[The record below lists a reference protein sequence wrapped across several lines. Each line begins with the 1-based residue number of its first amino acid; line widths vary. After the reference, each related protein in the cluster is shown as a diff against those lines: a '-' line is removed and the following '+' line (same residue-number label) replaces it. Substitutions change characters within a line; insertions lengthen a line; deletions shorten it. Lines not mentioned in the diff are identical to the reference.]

1 MERHILNMLK
11 RYADGSFA
19 RYHMPGHKGIG
30 EGELGGIYQ
39 YDVTELSFS
48 DNLMH
53 PTGVILQAERDLA
66 HITGAER
73 SRILTGGSTLGVLT
87 SIYAAKRFFKGK
99 AAKLAICK
107 SSHKSVYNAL
117 KLLNIEPVFLPE
129 KIVNGLHVLQTD
141 GIAELFD
148 NELIGAL
155 ITTPDY
161 FGRVTDLKEVRE
173 ILPKNAL
180 LLVDGAHGAHL
191 SVTSGSK
198 GEKYADLCVESAHK
212 TLKTLTQGAL
222 LNVYNKDLIDFVD
235 EGLSIFGTSS
245 PSYPI
250 MASVEDGYKTLAEKG
265 EGVFDGVRASVKR
278 FKDLLCED
286 FSVIKND
293 DVLKLCIDLN
303 GHADGETVGRSLEGK
318 GIFAELAC
326 GRFIIFMLSDG
337 FGLSDAAR
345 LADVLNH
352 AERGNAH
359 YDMTDDIP
367 LLTRATAYLT
377 AANADSEVVD
387 LNDAVGR
394 ISASDAG
401 LFPPCYPLIT
411 CGEVLDK
418 RVIDRLSVD
427 NTFGLNGKR
436 IKVVKE

>member
-1 MERHILNMLK
+1 MERHILNMLR

-30 EGELGGIYQ
+30 NGVLGGIYP

-53 PTGVILQAERDLA
+53 PTGVILQAERDIA
-66 HITGAER
+66 DITGAKR

-87 SIYAAKRFFKGK
+87 SIYAAKRFSKGK

-129 KIVNGLHVLQTD
+129 KIVNGLPVLQTD
-141 GIAELFD
+141 GIGELLD
-148 NELIGAL
+148 NDLIGAL

-161 FGRVTDLKEVRE
+161 FGRITDLKRVRE
-173 ILPKNAL
+173 LLPKNAL

-191 SVTSGSK
+191 SVLNGSK
-198 GEKYADLCVESAHK
+198 DERYADLCVEGAHK

-222 LNVYNKDLIDFVD
+222 LNIYNEELTDLVD

-245 PSYPI
+245 PSYPV
-250 MASVEDGYKTLAEKG
+250 MASVEDGYKTLAENG
-265 EGVFDGVRASVKR
+265 ERAFDETRASIKH
-278 FKDLLCED
+278 FKDLLCKD

-293 DVLKLCIDLN
+293 DALKLCIDLN
-303 GHADGETVGRSLEGK
+303 GHADGETVGRSLEER
-318 GIFAELAC
+318 GIFPELAC

-337 FGLSDAAR
+337 FGFGDANR
-345 LADVLNH
+345 LAEAINQ
-352 AERGNAH
+352 AERGKVS
-359 YDMTDDIP
+359 YDTSDDVP
-367 LLTRATAYLT
+367 LLKRATTYLA
-377 AANADSEVVD
+377 AANAESELIELD
-387 LNDAVGR
+387 GAVGR
-394 ISASDAG
+394 ISATDAG

-411 CGEVLDK
+411 CGEVVDK
-418 RVIDRLSVD
+418 RVIDRLLVD
-427 NTFGLNGKR
+427 NTFGLIEKR
-436 IKVVKE
+436 IRVVKE